1 MSIGS
6 LSAFGVPLAG
16 LLGLTVCLWHPQAK
30 LPVSSAP
37 EAECLISPNPHFSR
51 AMTIFLKQEARNA
64 EYSRKH
70 DSPARQAKIA
80 AGYNL
85 IARESTP
92 DVFAATHL
100 PTTITP

>member
-6 LSAFGVPLAG
+6 LSAFGVPFVG

-30 LPVSSAP
+30 LPVQAAP
-37 EAECLISPNPHFSR
+37 EAEYLISPSPRFSQ
-51 AMTIFLKQEARNA
+51 AMTIFLKQEARNI

-70 DSPARQAKIA
+70 DSPAQQAKIV

-100 PTTITP
+100 PTKIVP